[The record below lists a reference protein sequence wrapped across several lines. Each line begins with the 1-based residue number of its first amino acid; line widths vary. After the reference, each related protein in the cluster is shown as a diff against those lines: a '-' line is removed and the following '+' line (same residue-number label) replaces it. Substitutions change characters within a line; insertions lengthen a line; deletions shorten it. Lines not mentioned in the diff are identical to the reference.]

1 MRISINLQQSGKSA
15 NHNRLPG
22 LSVHVLAILLLLSAF
37 CVSNAMAGWDVSNQ
51 RETDGH
57 KTVAG
62 RVFTGTD
69 LANSAENT
77 EEPSP
82 QAETSTPPPVNTSE
96 NESAPAN
103 DDSDFAPGE
112 WALAF
117 GLDDQLF
124 PSAIIALSTL
134 DPENIGVQRQEN
146 TFGSPLAMASVFIR
160 AQNPGDRVT
169 VEITSTDLIRPS
181 KMTVTLP
188 DAEKVYEISPHLRY
202 EYEKLLSIR
211 QPYPEDVTAKVFV
224 NGEEVGEHTQTVIVR
239 SVNDCFFGLY
249 TDGQQNF
256 QDWSEMFAAY
266 VNEGDP
272 IIDEILSEALH
283 KGYVDAFI
291 GYQGDEM
298 DVTLQIEAIW
308 KVLKDSGFRYSSITT
323 TSVESDVVAA
333 QHVRL
338 VGDSTRGAQANC
350 ADGSVLLASIFR
362 KIGLDAYL
370 ILLPD
375 HMMVGVSNSAEQDAP
390 VIPIETTMLASAD
403 LGQAQESA
411 IETIN
416 EYKNDPSA
424 VTYISINGARRAGIL
439 PLRNLYK

>member
-1 MRISINLQQSGKSA
+1 MRFLFNNLRQSDKVLNYNRRINKTIWTVLITVLLFISSE
-15 NHNRLPG
+15 
-22 LSVHVLAILLLLSAF
+22 
-37 CVSNAMAGWDVSNQ
+37 AMAGWDVSNQ
-51 RETDGH
+51 GKTDDINLTNSVGETASSAPQEHNSTVETDAI
-57 KTVAG
+57 T
-62 RVFTGTD
+62 
-69 LANSAENT
+69 ENQPEAS
-77 EEPSP
+77 EE
-82 QAETSTPPPVNTSE
+82 N
-96 NESAPAN
+96 
-103 DDSDFAPGE
+103 PGFDPGD
-112 WALAF
+112 WALSF
-117 GLDDQLF
+117 GLDDQIF
-124 PSAIIALSTL
+124 PAAIIALSTL
-134 DPENIGVQRQEN
+134 DPENIGVTRKEN

-160 AQNPGDRVT
+160 AVSPGDRVT
-169 VEITSTDLIRPS
+169 VEITSTKLIRPS

-188 DAEKVYEISPHLRY
+188 DADTVYEISPHLRY

-224 NGEEVGEHTQTVIVR
+224 NGQEVGEHTQTVIVR

-249 TDGQQNF
+249 TGEGKNF
-256 QDWSEMFAAY
+256 EDWSEMFAAY

-272 IIDEILSEALH
+272 IIDEILSEALR

-298 DVTLQIEAIW
+298 DVALQMEAIW
-308 KVLKDSGFRYSSITT
+308 RVLKDKGFRYSSIST

-375 HMMVGVSNSAEQDAP
+375 HMMVGVSSSPEKDAP
-390 VIPIETTMLASAD
+390 VIPIETTLLSCAD
-403 LGQAQESA
+403 LDQAQDSG
-411 IETIN
+411 IKTIN
-416 EYKNDPSA
+416 EYEDNPSA
-424 VTYISINGARRAGIL
+424 VTYISINGAREAGIL
-439 PLRNLYK
+439 PLRNLYN